1 MYVKC
6 LGCCLL
12 VGLVLQSAGAQSV
25 GLGKCPEN
33 IKVVNDFDV
42 LKYLGVWYEQ
52 YRYFTVFQPGRKCTV
67 TNYTRNDDGTV
78 EVSTSQQ
85 NRWVKSDSTVNG
97 TLKFAGTNLTEGKLT
112 LFTNSAADKG
122 APYWIIGTDYNTYAS
137 VWACQEVLRINTPN
151 STHHKGHHPR
161 PVPEHYTRTRVVW
174 VEIFSNDEPIPPTA
188 TMYHYEYGWIL
199 TREQVPSEQTL
210 EKAKEDFKKNN
221 LTVRFLT
228 KTEQATCVKAARFD
242 AAESVEALNE
252 DYSNIPDQNV

>member
-12 VGLVLQSAGAQSV
+12 VGLVLQSADAQSV

-85 NRWVKSDSTVNG
+85 NRWM
-97 TLKFAGTNLTEGKLT
+97 
-112 LFTNSAADKG
+112 
-122 APYWIIGTDYNTYAS
+122 
-137 VWACQEVLRINTPN
+137 INH
-151 STHHKGHHPR
+151 S
-161 PVPEHYTRTRVVW
+161 
-174 VEIFSNDEPIPPTA
+174 
-188 TMYHYEYGWIL
+188 
-199 TREQVPSEQTL
+199 
-210 EKAKEDFKKNN
+210 
-221 LTVRFLT
+221 
-228 KTEQATCVKAARFD
+228 
-242 AAESVEALNE
+242 
-252 DYSNIPDQNV
+252 